1 MPPFMRK
8 RLSESTPHDLRERAK
23 EARGMAYTAST
34 VKVRASLLRLAERYE
49 QRAHDYDHDQFPF
62 DHDQRLH

>member
-1 MPPFMRK
+1 
-8 RLSESTPHDLRERAK
+8 
-23 EARGMAYTAST
+23 MAYTAST